1 MLYHL
6 SYLAQN
12 PIFNRSCFSFKDW
25 DERTGNPAWRC
36 QQKKDGDE
44 MEQKS
49 FFAYNAPGFGNWG
62 KVHLYVVVLPLLD
75 SQQNQPYW
83 THIFSI
89 QIANKICKTGL

>member
-25 DERTGNPAWRC
+25 DE
-36 QQKKDGDE
+36 

-49 FFAYNAPGFGNWG
+49 FYAYNAPGFGNWG